1 MGNVKLS
8 EEAPE
13 SRSDLLVQQ
22 YLQSIGITGLC
33 DWDVLVFLYR
43 HPTSLAS
50 VEQIARFVGC
60 PGNEVGDAL
69 DKLDS
74 RGLIKRSRT
83 SQDARMYQFVYS
95 EALLA
100 PESCFRQLLALSES
114 RTGRLLLSKKLKRQ
128 RVGPRLVREGSA
140 NG

>member
-13 SRSDLLVQQ
+13 NLLVQQ
-22 YLQSIGITGLC
+22 CLQSLGITVLC

-60 PGNEVGDAL
+60 PGNTVGDAL
-69 DKLDS
+69 DKLES
-74 RGLIKRSRT
+74 RGLIKRSRV

-95 EALLA
+95 EGLLA
-100 PESCFRQLLALSES
+100 PESCFRQLLALTED
-114 RTGRLLLSKKLKRQ
+114 RTGRLRLVQKLKRQ